1 MMARGEISLP
11 QLGHVGHVGLP
22 EAATTGGGGG
32 GAVAVAALRMAS
44 AGAGGGGGGAAN
56 PAGMG
61 TVI

>member
-11 QLGHVGHVGLP
+11 QLGHVGLP
-22 EAATTGGGGG
+22 EAATAGGGGG